1 MKNFLLLIVLFLG
14 FFSFSNVPKDFIDI
28 NKNQIIGNKIEI
40 ENKSYDTVECAVV
53 NGLNQIIAR
62 VKVGSFKT
70 IAVDIG
76 YEMESD
82 VRVFYKTS
90 LDYDWKYQAG
100 KEKYSYP
107 PRFVIESDY

>member
-1 MKNFLLLIVLFLG
+1 MI
-14 FFSFSNVPKDFIDI
+14 
-28 NKNQIIGNKIEI
+28 
-40 ENKSYDTVECAVV
+40 

-70 IAVDIG
+70 ITVDIG

-100 KEKYSYP
+100 KENYSYP
-107 PRFVIESDY
+107 PKFVIESDY